1 MAVDVDIHCYHGVF
15 TYYIFLFMV
24 FSLPCGK
31 FSGLICLIC
40 GFAPQSA
47 AMVMLRSFLLLL
59 DLSPTWSFV
68 SRVQY
73 EQVDVEE
80 IGDGPFTLAWR
91 SMHFLSVLQILCSLD
106 IMISKMCST
115 I

>member
-1 MAVDVDIHCYHGVF
+1 MAVDVDRHCYDGVF
-15 TYYIFLFMV
+15 PYNVFLFLA
-24 FSLPCGK
+24 FSLLCGK

-47 AMVMLRSFLLLL
+47 AMVMLGSFLLLW

-68 SRVQY
+68 SPVQY
-73 EQVDVEE
+73 EQVSVEE
-80 IGDGPFTLAWR
+80 IGVWLGA
-91 SMHFLSVLQILCSLD
+91 LCTFFQFYRFFAPLRLHRD